1 VEDGH
6 ESKAKLSTKSHVYVL
21 QNGIY
26 QCKTRPMPFFINA
39 DGQDQKV
46 TGYPYWDTISVKV
59 IADHTI
65 EMTSKKGGGITWTN
79 KWTVSPDG
87 NTLTNE
93 FGDSTVPDVAPVT
106 GKKNGSASPRDRPAP
121 TSFRGLGGQRTGI
134 TLTTRS
140 PSQVRLRATS

>member
-1 VEDGH
+1 
-6 ESKAKLSTKSHVYVL
+6 
-21 QNGIY
+21 
-26 QCKTRPMPFFINA
+26 MPFFINA

-106 GKKNGSASPRDRPAP
+106 GKKMEARRQGTGRLPPLFGVLADRE
-121 TSFRGLGGQRTGI
+121 REL
-134 TLTTRS
+134 L
-140 PSQVRLRATS
+140 